1 MVYDLVVEPAIGAE
15 VEHQTVIGYRCL
27 KGFIFTKKR
36 LVVMSNTVFMWQ
48 LNSIHKMCLYWH
60 NFQTNVRRGGLSYGQ
75 LHRAASVE
83 HEHPQKEKK
92 KV

>member
-15 VEHQTVIGYRCL
+15 VEHQTVIGYCCL

-48 LNSIHKMCLYWH
+48 LNSIQDVFILT
-60 NFQTNVRRGGLSYGQ
+60 QLSN
-75 LHRAASVE
+75 
-83 HEHPQKEKK
+83 
-92 KV
+92 